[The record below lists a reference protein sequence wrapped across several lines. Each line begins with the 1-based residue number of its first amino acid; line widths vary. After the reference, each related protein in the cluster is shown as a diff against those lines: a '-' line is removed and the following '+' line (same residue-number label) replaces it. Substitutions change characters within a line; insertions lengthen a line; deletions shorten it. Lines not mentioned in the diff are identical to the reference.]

1 MTDDLSAPDAL
12 EPAAEDA
19 RQAAR
24 IQRFWEQ
31 ARARAGM
38 ARMGAVV
45 GTGWTETVP
54 PPAWAFG
61 DTPELADALL
71 RLVLARVKT
80 ATAAA
85 VWEYE
90 SAAEPLPKR
99 GDLSVVLDGAG
110 EPCALI
116 RTTAVTVVPFDA
128 VTEEHAFLEGE
139 GDRSL
144 AQWRADHET
153 YWRRTLP
160 PLGHEFDPGMDVVCE
175 RFELLYPKRPGIF

>member
-1 MTDDLSAPDAL
+1 VSDETFLSDGP
-12 EPAAEDA
+12 EPTAEDA
-19 RQAAR
+19 AQAAR
-24 IQRFWEQ
+24 IQEFWEQ

-38 ARMGAVV
+38 ARAGAVI

-61 DTPELADALL
+61 DSPELADDLL
-71 RLVLARVKT
+71 ALVLGGVKT

-90 SAAEPLPKR
+90 AADEPLPKK

-110 EPCALI
+110 EPRALL
-116 RTTAVTVVPFDA
+116 RTTAVEVVPFDA
-128 VTEEHAFLEGE
+128 VSEEHAFLEGE
-139 GDRSL
+139 DDRSL
-144 AQWRADHET
+144 EAWRTGHET

-160 PLGHEFDPGMDVVCE
+160 PIGHEFAPDVEVVCE
-175 RFELLYPKRPGIF
+175 RFELLYPKPPRLL